1 MLRGYITTYLRYTSD
16 ASLHQCA
23 SANNITHKG
32 NIKYINMYN
41 YNIYIL
47 TTALLPVSVNAQ
59 NWDLKR
65 SMVSI
70 TSLKKTYNEQFYSH
84 FKYSNKYNLSTLIL
98 DKQGIKAI
106 LLT

>member
-41 YNIYIL
+41 YNIYI
-47 TTALLPVSVNAQ
+47 
-59 NWDLKR
+59 
-65 SMVSI
+65 
-70 TSLKKTYNEQFYSH
+70 
-84 FKYSNKYNLSTLIL
+84 
-98 DKQGIKAI
+98 
-106 LLT
+106 